1 VRAKLVRIGNFRGIR
16 IPKPIL
22 ERCGFGNEVEL
33 HAEAGRLVV
42 LPAGSSR
49 AGWEEAFATAAAN
62 ASGAPLLS
70 NDVRSRFDEEEWTW

>member
-1 VRAKLVRIGNFRGIR
+1 VRTRLVRIGNSRGIR

-49 AGWEEAFATAAAN
+49 AGWEAAFAATI
-62 ASGAPLLS
+62 ASESPPLPE
-70 NDVRSRFDEEEWTW
+70 NMRSRFDEEEWTW